1 MLRVKGTHD
10 WVDLTHFN
18 MVIDQAKR
26 YFSLY
31 NFQEI
36 ATPLIEPVELFQRSL
51 GSATDI
57 ISKEMFLITPRNQD
71 DQICLRPEGTAS
83 VVRAFIENNI
93 QTLPWKV
100 FTWGPMFRYERPQ
113 KGRCRQF
120 HQISMEIVGAQ
131 SIAHDA
137 QLIMMLDRYFHEQ
150 LTLNNYALVLNFLGC
165 AQDRVQYKERLQAF
179 LHTLDEQALCA
190 QCVERQHKN
199 ILRIFDCKNES
210 CQQLYTKA
218 PHTADFLCITCD
230 QEWTQLKH
238 ELEQLSVSFAYRPTL
253 VRGLDYYTKTVFEFV
268 SNDLG
273 AQNAFCG
280 GGRYDHLVKELGGK
294 QDLPS
299 LGAAIGIER
308 VLIALQARQDT
319 AFAGQRAPLHVII
332 PLSKEQ
338 KSLALMLADMLRA
351 HNLTV
356 DVLLDD
362 DSLKS
367 MMRQA
372 NKMGALYA
380 LLIGSEEQEHGSVTI
395 KHMVTGKEERVPQI
409 TAAEY
414 LKR

>member
-10 WVDLTHFN
+10 WIDLTQFN
-18 MVIDQAKR
+18 MVVDHAKR

-51 GSATDI
+51 GAATDV
-57 ISKEMFLITPRNQD
+57 ISKEMFLLVPRNHD
-71 DQICLRPEGTAS
+71 DQLCLRPEGTAS

-93 QTLPWKV
+93 QMTPWKV

-120 HQISMEIVGAQ
+120 HQISMEIIGAQ
-131 SIAHDA
+131 NIAHDA

-150 LTLNNYALVLNFLGC
+150 LKLNNYALVLNFLGC
-165 AQDRVQYKERLQAF
+165 AQDRVQYKERLQKF
-179 LHTLDEQALCA
+179 LQTLGQQALCA
-190 QCVERQHKN
+190 QCVDRQHKN
-199 ILRIFDCKNES
+199 ILRIFDCKNET

-218 PHTADFLCITCD
+218 PHTADFLCTECD
-230 QEWTQLKH
+230 QEWVQLKN
-238 ELEQLSVSFAYRPTL
+238 ELEQLSISFAYRPTL

-268 SNDLG
+268 SDDLG

-294 QDLPS
+294 QDQPS

-308 VLIALQARQDT
+308 LLIALEAKQDGVLY
-319 AFAGQRAPLHVII
+319 GQRAALHLII
-332 PLSKEQ
+332 PLSTAQ

-356 DVLLDD
+356 DVMLDG

-380 LLIGSEEQEHGSVTI
+380 LLLGPEEQEQNSVTI

-414 LKR
+414 LKK